1 MFLKSFVQ
9 RDVVVVVV
17 VIVAVVVTVVYKL
30 SEFKAHCFSQI
41 IIIASQHQK
50 SSQPFS
56 DNHSM
61 IGSIKAEA
69 VLLKGSRIIIFYIIA
84 EGVIFIY

>member
-41 IIIASQHQK
+41 IIIASQQQK
-50 SSQPFS
+50 PNKLFFRQSF
-56 DNHSM
+56 DDWFN
-61 IGSIKAEA
+61 
-69 VLLKGSRIIIFYIIA
+69 
-84 EGVIFIY
+84 